1 MRIVDF
7 QALVPKLLDG
17 EHTGAAIDT
26 AATAIGAESASTLA
40 QARSL
45 AGDANGNPTLNDA
58 VFNVMVK
65 RVDEQTGDQLRS
77 GHEVRW
83 GRVLHL
89 QKDVLLKLQVETDPE
104 TAFQRVRQK
113 RQTKAIVEQ
122 IVGRKVERNEIVN
135 GSNGGKVFKIT
146 TQ

>member
-1 MRIVDF
+1 VRIVDF

-17 EHTGAAIDT
+17 EHTGASIDT
-26 AATAIGAESASTLA
+26 AATAIGVERARTLA

-45 AGDANGNPTLNDA
+45 AGDANGNLTLNDA
-58 VFNVMVK
+58 VFNAMIK
-65 RVDEQTGDQLRS
+65 RVDEQAGDQLRS
-77 GHEVRW
+77 GHEVKW

-89 QKDVLLKLQVETDPE
+89 QKDVLLELQVETDPD
-104 TAFQRVRQK
+104 TAFQRVLQE

-122 IVGRKVERNEIVN
+122 VVGRKVEQNEIVN